1 MQSFSCSKTL
11 CLILMLSIG
20 ASPALAINTKDKIP
34 TTTLT
39 RAVGTSVL
47 VTALVTYLR
56 LVTKK
61 TAPKRVYPK
70 DDSIQEQLWYY
81 FDELLVGQIEK
92 GERADR
98 LVIDEESGE
107 LVYKYSKIE
116 ARGVAGILYS
126 TLKPVIIPALT
137 LLVLLKANT
146 KDAYCGVL
154 NALEFAENPFEF
166 MRKLHVS
173 CSGVDAQ
180 TTNTMSAK

>member
-11 CLILMLSIG
+11 CLILMLSMG
-20 ASPALAINTKDKIP
+20 VSSAQGINLHEKIP
-34 TTTLT
+34 TTKYT
-39 RAVGTSVL
+39 RALGASVL
-47 VTALVTYLR
+47 ITTLVTYLR

-146 KDAYCGVL
+146 KDVYCGVL
-154 NALEFAENPFEF
+154 NAKEFFENPLEWA
-166 MRKLHVS
+166 RKLHLS
-173 CSGVDAQ
+173 CSAVDAQ
-180 TTNTMSAK
+180 TTNAVSAK